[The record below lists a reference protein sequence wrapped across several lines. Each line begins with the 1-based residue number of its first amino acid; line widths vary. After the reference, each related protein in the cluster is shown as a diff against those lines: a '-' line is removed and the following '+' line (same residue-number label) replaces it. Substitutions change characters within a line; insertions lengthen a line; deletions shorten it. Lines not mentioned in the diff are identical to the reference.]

1 MEMRQLKTLEIEPLT
16 KKKLNVIVIEK
27 EYDEPLW
34 QYEDILRPRSTPL
47 LNMIRRPSV
56 AFSEFLWEMI
66 TRFEPA
72 FITEELGM
80 RGSIEEFYEKNVTAR
95 LCKES
100 NVPYYPV
107 DIDEY
112 AKAYLASTLDEKK
125 ALRDKVLRWLAQ
137 LSKREDEDARSKIEY
152 LTAYGQYLQH
162 ELEEEVKRTSFKV
175 RESWIVMGILD
186 HAKEV
191 EKNEVVSIH
200 ICSPKH
206 VKGIMKLLTSLN
218 VEVLP
223 VKVEKR
229 VTHKFEG
236 KASRKRLPE
245 LLKSLE
251 IQAVPVIK
259 KEPKKLPYILFFL
272 DTDKHASAFDICLAY
287 DSGFDVVLPYGNVGP
302 EETKKIVQDA
312 IFSRGPKGV
321 KHSCFL
327 IGGSNPEKAEEAL
340 DVVTREMSPPF
351 ETSVIVDPR
360 GAYTTSA
367 TIVAKVEHRAK
378 QIGIDDL
385 KGRKTVVLAGTGPVG
400 RVTAMLC
407 AQLGCRVYITSR
419 SKQKAEATAKEIL
432 DKHGVRIGG
441 IQAADQEEVYEA
453 IKDAAIIIATGK
465 AGVQLISKETLM
477 KLKGKKLIVDINAVP
492 PAGVAGLKPKDDLS
506 EIAPGIYGIG
516 ALVVGDLKYRLERE
530 ILADAR
536 KAGKGVFSYNFAL
549 EKVKRLLEAKTEV
562 PLISAAEITRSP
574 PFFISP

>member
-1 MEMRQLKTLEIEPLT
+1 MKTLEIEPLAT
-16 KKKLNVIVIEK
+16 KDLNVIVIEK

-34 QYEDILRPRSTPL
+34 QYEDILSPRSTPL
-47 LNMIRRPSV
+47 LNMIKRPSV

-66 TRFEPA
+66 TRFKPV

-80 RGSIEEFYEKNVTAR
+80 RGKEEFYEENATAR
-95 LCKES
+95 LCKEC

-125 ALRDKVLRWLAQ
+125 DLRDKVLRWLAQ

-162 ELEEEVKRTSFKV
+162 ELEEEVKRTSFTV

-191 EKNEVVSIH
+191 EKNEVVGIH
-200 ICSPKH
+200 ICSPRH
-206 VKGIMKLLTSLN
+206 VKGITKLLTSLN

-229 VTHKFEG
+229 VTHKLEG
-236 KASRKRLPE
+236 KASRRLPE

-251 IQAVPVIK
+251 IQVVPVIK

-287 DSGFDVVLPYGNVGP
+287 DAGFDVVVPYGNVGP
-302 EETKKIVQDA
+302 EETKEIVQDA
-312 IFSRGPKGV
+312 IFSRGPKGT
-321 KHSCFL
+321 KRSCFL

-360 GAYTTSA
+360 GAYTTA
-367 TIVAKVEHRAK
+367 AAIVAKVEHRAK
-378 QIGIDDL
+378 QIGIDNL
-385 KGRKTVVLAGTGPVG
+385 EGRKTVVLAGTGPVG

-419 SKQKAEATAKEIL
+419 SKQKAEAKAKEIL
-432 DKHGVRIGG
+432 DKHGVRVGG
-441 IQAADQEEVYEA
+441 IQAADQEEVYQA
-453 IKDAAIIIATGK
+453 IKDATIILVTG
-465 AGVQLISKETLM
+465 APGVELISEETLM
-477 KLKGKKLIVDINAVP
+477 RLKGKKVIVDVNAVP

-536 KAGKGVFSYNFAL
+536 KAGKGVFSYNYAL
-549 EKVKRLLEAKTEV
+549 EKAKRLLEAKTGV